1 MRGRRIWAI
10 GGFVAG
16 VVLILFGA
24 AALYLGATSYQLVRD
39 ELSQEKIVGGEDM
52 SPEAIAAGV
61 EEAGLE
67 DVDLPDCDV
76 VDEEIDTGEE
86 ARCFSEYMRV
96 HALEATGGLTYA
108 EMGRFQS
115 AANPADAAGTN
126 DEAAAAKDE
135 QGNPVSNGQRNIWI
149 NETAL
154 ATALNVSYMAEQT
167 RAVRDRRRDRARHHG
182 DRADRG
188 RLRRVRTRAKRGAA
202 DGVGLVSRSA
212 PRLETRSATVS
223 M

>member
-16 VVLILFGA
+16 AVLILFGA
-24 AALYLGATSYQLVRD
+24 AALYLGVTSYQLVRD
-39 ELSQEKIVGGEDM
+39 ELSQEEIVRGEDM
-52 SPEAIAAGV
+52 SPEAIAAGAS
-61 EEAGLE
+61 EAGLE

-108 EMGRFQS
+108 QMGRFQS
-115 AANPADAAGTN
+115 AANPGDAAGTN

-135 QGNPVSNGQRNIWI
+135 EGNPASNGQRNSWI

-154 ATALNVSYMAEQT
+154 ATALNVSYMAEQLSVFGIVVEIALVLT
-167 RAVRDRRRDRARHHG
+167 GIGLILLAYAVFV
-182 DRADRG
+182 RG
-188 RLRRVRTRAKRGAA
+188 PREEPQAA
-202 DGVGLVSRSA
+202 
-212 PRLETRSATVS
+212 
-223 M
+223 

>member
-1 MRGRRIWAI
+1 MKGRRIWAI
-10 GGFVAG
+10 GGFVSGA
-16 VVLILFGA
+16 VLILFGV

-52 SPEAIAAGV
+52 SPEAIGAGV

-67 DVDLPDCDV
+67 DVDLPDCNV

-86 ARCFSEYMRV
+86 ARCFAEYMRV

-115 AANPADAAGTN
+115 AASPGNAAGTN
-126 DEAAAAKDE
+126 DEGAAAKDE
-135 QGNPVSNGQRNIWI
+135 EGNPVSNGQRNIWI

-154 ATALNVSYMAEQT
+154 ATALNVSYMAEQLALFGIVVGIALLIT
-167 RAVRDRRRDRARHHG
+167 GIGLILLAYAVF
-182 DRADRG
+182 
-188 RLRRVRTRAKRGAA
+188 LRGAREEPQA
-202 DGVGLVSRSA
+202 A
-212 PRLETRSATVS
+212 
-223 M
+223 

>member
-1 MRGRRIWAI
+1 M
-10 GGFVAG
+10 
-16 VVLILFGA
+16 LILFGA

-39 ELSQEKIVGGEDM
+39 ELSAENIVGGQDM

-67 DVDLPDCDV
+67 DVDLPECDV

-86 ARCFSEYMRV
+86 ARCFAEYMRI

-108 EMGRFQS
+108 DMGRFQS
-115 AANPADAAGTN
+115 ADDPADPAGTY
-126 DEAAAAKDE
+126 DEAEAAKDE
-135 QGNPVSNGQRNIWI
+135 EGNPISNGQRNIWI

-167 RAVRDRRRDRARHHG
+167 ALFGIVVGIALLIAGIGLIVLAYAVFEAMQSEP
-182 DRADRG
+182 
-188 RLRRVRTRAKRGAA
+188 AA
-202 DGVGLVSRSA
+202 
-212 PRLETRSATVS
+212 T

>member
-1 MRGRRIWAI
+1 
-10 GGFVAG
+10 
-16 VVLILFGA
+16 
-24 AALYLGATSYQLVRD
+24 
-39 ELSQEKIVGGEDM
+39 M

-115 AANPADAAGTN
+115 AADPGDAGTS
-126 DEAAAAKDE
+126 DEAEAAKDE
-135 QGNPVSNGQRNIWI
+135 EGNPVPNGQRNIWI

-154 ATALNVSYMAEQT
+154 ATALNVSYMAEQLALFGIIVGIALVLT
-167 RAVRDRRRDRARHHG
+167 GIGLILLAYAVFV
-182 DRADRG
+182 RG
-188 RLRRVRTRAKRGAA
+188 T
-202 DGVGLVSRSA
+202 SQEPQSA
-212 PRLETRSATVS
+212 
-223 M
+223 

>member
-1 MRGRRIWAI
+1 
-10 GGFVAG
+10 
-16 VVLILFGA
+16 
-24 AALYLGATSYQLVRD
+24 
-39 ELSQEKIVGGEDM
+39 M

-67 DVDLPDCDV
+67 DVELPDCDV

-86 ARCFSEYMRV
+86 ARCFSEYMRI

-115 AANPADAAGTN
+115 AADPGDAAGTN

-135 QGNPVSNGQRNIWI
+135 EGNPISNGQRNLWI

-167 RAVRDRRRDRARHHG
+167 ALFGIVVGIALLITGIGLIVLAYAVFV
-182 DRADRG
+182 RG
-188 RLRRVRTRAKRGAA
+188 PSEEAPAA
-202 DGVGLVSRSA
+202 A
-212 PRLETRSATVS
+212 
-223 M
+223 

>member
-1 MRGRRIWAI
+1 MKGKRIWAI

-16 VVLILFGA
+16 AVLILFGA

-39 ELSQEKIVGGEDM
+39 ELSSENIVGGQDM

-67 DVDLPDCDV
+67 DVDLPECDV

-86 ARCFSEYMRV
+86 ARCFAEYMRI

-115 AANPADAAGTN
+115 ADDPADPAGTN
-126 DEAAAAKDE
+126 DEAEAAEDE
-135 QGNPVSNGQRNIWI
+135 EGNPISNGQRNIWI

-167 RAVRDRRRDRARHHG
+167 ALFGIVVGIALLITGIGLLVLAYAVF
-182 DRADRG
+182 
-188 RLRRVRTRAKRGAA
+188 VRTDSEPAA
-202 DGVGLVSRSA
+202 
-212 PRLETRSATVS
+212 T